1 MCWYLPYIN
10 MSQPQVI
17 WPPQLNLPPISYP
30 IPPLYIVTEHWVE
43 LPVSHRKFSL
53 AIYFTY
59 GNYILPVNN
68 LSSSYL
74 LLCPS
79 PNPHHGPELPLGKN
93 LFLLRC
99 LTIEILS
106 SLILCGLCQYKENQ
120 ILSNELLKKLHTHSF
135 CIVLRSEERRVGKEC
150 RSRWSPYH

>member
-1 MCWYLPYIN
+1 M
-10 MSQPQVI
+10 
-17 WPPQLNLPPISYP
+17 
-30 IPPLYIVTEHWVE
+30 
-43 LPVSHRKFSL
+43 SHRKFSL

-99 LTIEILS
+99 LTIENLS

-135 CIVLRSEERRVGKEC
+135 CIVLALRFKFRLAGNLVMSGRFPTNVLNGIKNGCTPIYQNPPPTKTTKKLLCRVRRLI
-150 RSRWSPYH
+150 SQSI